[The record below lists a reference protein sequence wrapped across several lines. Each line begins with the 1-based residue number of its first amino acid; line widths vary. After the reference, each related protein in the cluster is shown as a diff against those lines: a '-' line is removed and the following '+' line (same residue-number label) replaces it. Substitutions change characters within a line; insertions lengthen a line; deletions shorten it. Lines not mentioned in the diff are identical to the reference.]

1 MYLQH
6 PNAFGYPHKLCLTHR
21 HLNIQIVD
29 LINCCVLRLG
39 SWENQPAAMLCSHSE
54 AKCEVATQVLQVAVN
69 MTHASKLDRGCKE
82 FLDTW
87 PRFDQQRHLFERN
100 PHLLWFAVKQTCP
113 PFLAAVSPT
122 TANKETIKPTEAALD
137 ISSNFFFKSSIWP
150 ADSRLH
156 PPRLLYP
163 FLFLQGSFT
172 NDPSWFSFPNCY
184 WQISKKKNTG
194 CLTLS
199 ELCFNLAG
207 DNLSACENAK
217 KNADNVMTFGLQVS
231 YSLKGNSH
239 CLGST
244 RIFPSVKCHQ
254 RNLWGY
260 EESDACPLPAKKLT
274 RNQQPSVARWPAS
287 YSCFLLNLFITRT

>member
-137 ISSNFFFKSSIWP
+137 ISSNFFFKSSI
-150 ADSRLH
+150 
-156 PPRLLYP
+156 
-163 FLFLQGSFT
+163 
-172 NDPSWFSFPNCY
+172 
-184 WQISKKKNTG
+184 
-194 CLTLS
+194 
-199 ELCFNLAG
+199 
-207 DNLSACENAK
+207 
-217 KNADNVMTFGLQVS
+217 
-231 YSLKGNSH
+231 
-239 CLGST
+239 
-244 RIFPSVKCHQ
+244 
-254 RNLWGY
+254 
-260 EESDACPLPAKKLT
+260 
-274 RNQQPSVARWPAS
+274 
-287 YSCFLLNLFITRT
+287 